1 MKAPIELVEQR
12 CKYYRFVLMAVFETL
27 GIPTSK
33 LRIVEGSSYQLTK
46 EYSMDNYRY
55 DSHP

>member
-1 MKAPIELVEQR
+1 
-12 CKYYRFVLMAVFETL
+12 MAVFETL

-46 EYSMDNYRY
+46 EYNMDNYRY
-55 DSHP
+55 DIPCNF